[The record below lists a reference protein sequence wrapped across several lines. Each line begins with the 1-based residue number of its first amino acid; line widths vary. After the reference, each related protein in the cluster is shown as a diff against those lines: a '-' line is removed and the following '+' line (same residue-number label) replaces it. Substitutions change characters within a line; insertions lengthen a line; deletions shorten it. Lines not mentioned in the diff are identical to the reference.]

1 MSLIEVFRNLHLVAE
16 RDSMHGL
23 LRVTRTDREFDR
35 VEDVDSSYQAMFRT
49 INQVSRSRFS
59 LLVDLRYSPARSD
72 PPFDLM
78 MRKVRPLLFQGF
90 RRCAILVRS
99 SLGVR
104 QVLQHTRQDG
114 FSVLVGN
121 IEADLLAYLTDGKYQ
136 KLD

>member
-1 MSLIEVFRNLHLVAE
+1 
-16 RDSMHGL
+16 MHGL

>member
-1 MSLIEVFRNLHLVAE
+1 
-16 RDSMHGL
+16 MHGL
-23 LRVTRTDREFDR
+23 LRVTRTDREFDHI
-35 VEDVDSSYQAMFRT
+35 EDVDSSYQAMFRT